1 MLLFGV
7 EMIRLWSLNYSW
19 INYPTLHMVKGADGR
34 RAHLKKK
41 KKKRSVAV
49 ADIKSD
55 NLWPICFFAI
65 NADFH

>member
-7 EMIRLWSLNYSW
+7 EMIRLWSLNFSW
-19 INYPTLHMVKGADGR
+19 INYPTLGADKR
-34 RAHLKKK
+34 RAHLKKKK